1 MKLTENLSPE
11 CIKLPL
17 SSHDRCGA
25 IDELVDRLA
34 LCQRIQD
41 AGLMRQEMAARKS
54 FCANN
59 VGSLAILSH
68 VQSSTCTQQA
78 LAVGRTGLPMAR
90 RPYDDRPVDLYFLL
104 VTPLTEPHRH
114 VEAMAR
120 QRSLQRTRAHA
131 DHFSGQ
137 TDLRC
142 RVGEVGLAVVG
153 DVDDGDSGALGHLLG
168 R

>member
-120 QRSLQRTRAHA
+120 ISGWLKNPQLAAAIHKAPDPQAMVDLLTLVDLTDDLTWTRLVA
-131 DHFSGQ
+131 
-137 TDLRC
+137 
-142 RVGEVGLAVVG
+142 
-153 DVDDGDSGALGHLLG
+153 
-168 R
+168 